1 MAYLKAA
8 AALFSIADNV
18 SQTEF
23 ASLIADMSD
32 DHRARGAL
40 GMGWADWI
48 KPDTVRPLEIPV
60 DASDPISNQQI
71 KIRPAPTDPNAN
83 MAVIT
88 MIEPLNE
95 ANFRALGYNMYSEPA
110 RRSAMD
116 QAVRDARPTA
126 SGKVVLIQ
134 RIGSN
139 RAGGTL
145 IFLPVFA
152 RQGPADMIRGPLKG
166 FVYTPIRAREFLT
179 TAVRD
184 TPNSFGRVALYD
196 GSLTSADLLAET
208 APAIEDTKRIM
219 RRLDFAGRRWLV
231 VVEARERPSLTETS
245 LFVLGFGH
253 ACEPA
258 ADGACANGDEPRC

>member
-1 MAYLKAA
+1 
-8 AALFSIADNV
+8 
-18 SQTEF
+18 
-23 ASLIADMSD
+23 MSD

-134 RIGSN
+134 EQSAAIAPG
-139 RAGGTL
+139 AAL
-145 IFLPVFA
+145 IFRPVFA

-166 FVYTPIRAREFLT
+166 FVYTPDQSARISDNRRQGHAKFVW
-179 TAVRD
+179 ARGFVRWIAH
-184 TPNSFGRVALYD
+184 FGR
-196 GSLTSADLLAET
+196 
-208 APAIEDTKRIM
+208 PACRDCSCDRRHQKAIM

-245 LFVLGFGH
+245 LFVLGFVH

-258 ADGACANGDEPRC
+258 ADGACANGRRTALLTIGRCWSGLARQSSIRGFADPRT